1 MDAEQLRLIIQ
12 NMRIEQHTRE
22 VFNNQLTEQVKALQ
36 KRLTAK
42 DASAK
47 KDKRPD
53 DETLR
58 ELTKTMHEDA
68 NKALNSKPEYVLVP
82 DEEQQKTCCWTK
94 TDLTQGSGE
103 EIYVVEYIYVGHKP
117 IDKPVKKVILCNAAL
132 QKMQAPKY
140 DYLITNIY
148 DDWDTFIKKTGGI
161 NISEAQGPW
170 YPTDKSPDMYDAD
183 AIPPMNTLV
192 KQAFEN
198 DAPIHFKMTNPKK
211 LGSKS
216 YERYEIYKTATT
228 LKEMLSLGGKYAD
241 MKYDYEHEYFSF
253 E

>member
-1 MDAEQLRLIIQ
+1 M
-12 NMRIEQHTRE
+12 H
-22 VFNNQLTEQVKALQ
+22 
-36 KRLTAK
+36 
-42 DASAK
+42 ASAK

-58 ELTKTMHEDA
+58 ELAKTMHEDA

-103 EIYVVEYIYVGHKP
+103 EIYVVEYIYGGHKP

-148 DDWDTFIKKTGGI
+148 DDWDTFIKKTGGL

-170 YPTDKSPDMYDAD
+170 YPDLE
-183 AIPPMNTLV
+183 INELL
-192 KQAFEN
+192 KQALEN
-198 DAPIHFKMTNPKK
+198 DAPIHFKMTNPKTA
-211 LGSKS
+211 GSKS

-241 MKYDYEHEYFSF
+241 IKYDYEHQFFSF
-253 E
+253 DNMDWYA

>member
-1 MDAEQLRLIIQ
+1 M
-12 NMRIEQHTRE
+12 H
-22 VFNNQLTEQVKALQ
+22 
-36 KRLTAK
+36 
-42 DASAK
+42 ASAK

-68 NKALNSKPEYVLVP
+68 NKALNSLSKREYVLVP

-103 EIYVVEYIYVGHKP
+103 EINVVEYIYVGHKP
-117 IDKPVKKVILCNAAL
+117 IEKPIKKVLLCNAAL

-170 YPTDKSPDMYDAD
+170 YPT
-183 AIPPMNTLV
+183 T
-192 KQAFEN
+192 
-198 DAPIHFKMTNPKK
+198 
-211 LGSKS
+211 
-216 YERYEIYKTATT
+216 
-228 LKEMLSLGGKYAD
+228 
-241 MKYDYEHEYFSF
+241 
-253 E
+253 